1 MSAKTEL
8 NLILVSHVCR
18 IAVDGMK
25 TGLGLP
31 EVMLGVLPGGG
42 GLERL
47 PALTGIIIIA
57 KHTAILDNHFSLA
70 Y

>member
-1 MSAKTEL
+1 MNNIYPCNPL
-8 NLILVSHVCR
+8 YISHYFLR
-18 IAVDGMK
+18 IAVDGLK

-47 PALTGIIIIA
+47 PALTGR
-57 KHTAILDNHFSLA
+57 
-70 Y
+70 

>member
-1 MSAKTEL
+1 MIER
-8 NLILVSHVCR
+8 LINFLTLR

-25 TGLGLP
+25 TTMGLP

-47 PALTGIIIIA
+47 PALTGREEGPA
-57 KHTAILDNHFSLA
+57 SKPGMYRFRQ
-70 Y
+70 

>member
-1 MSAKTEL
+1 MFIDM
-8 NLILVSHVCR
+8 NNIYPCNPVGCIYLIIFLR
-18 IAVDGMK
+18 IAVDGLK

-47 PALTGIIIIA
+47 PALTGR
-57 KHTAILDNHFSLA
+57 
-70 Y
+70 